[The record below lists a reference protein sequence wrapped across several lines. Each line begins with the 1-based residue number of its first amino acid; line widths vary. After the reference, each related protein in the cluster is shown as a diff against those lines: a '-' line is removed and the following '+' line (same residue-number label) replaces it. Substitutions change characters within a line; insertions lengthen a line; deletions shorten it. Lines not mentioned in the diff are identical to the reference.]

1 MFDNHIFFSILLMA
15 AQYKKYST
23 ATGTII
29 CYGKIVDLLYIFQD
43 KFSWAFYFTKKGM
56 ICQF

>member
-1 MFDNHIFFSILLMA
+1 MA